1 MSIKVDLPDPDG
13 PTNPTMLFTGID
25 IFTLL
30 ITRSFLFGYLKL
42 IFSSDICF
50 LELKKYCFLLHSLTL
65 FS

>member
-42 IFSSDICF
+42 TFSSDICF
-50 LELKKYCFLLHSLTL
+50 FGTKKVL
-65 FS
+65 FSFT